1 MLLNTLAVM
10 KINLLHVEE
19 ASKLLIGGN
28 VFDSE
33 RIEFITN
40 LNTCDL
46 LAVPGSGKTTVLM
59 AKLYCLAK
67 QMPFSDGSG
76 ILVLAHTNNAV
87 DEIEKK
93 LKKHCP
99 HLFEYPNFVGTIQS
113 FVNKYLA
120 SQGCFEKYGSYI
132 SKNDDDLIN
141 DYISKK
147 VFYQKDSKIYGN
159 LTNILK
165 TKNNKITKQFL
176 KLRGIDN
183 TDDLILKYKNLGVID
198 KNNVFGSIKENYNK
212 IQSSN
217 LSKEEKTI
225 LFNFND
231 FLKSLSTEVKNYV
244 DIIKIIKYDEQNECF
259 HSNDFPKTWKN
270 KLKFS
275 TDSGKEL
282 KIIFDELK
290 YNGSLKYCDSFE
302 ISNYYISKHPEIK
315 SILQSRFKYVFV
327 DEMQDLEKYQIDII
341 ENIFSEK
348 KTNTVIQRIGDP
360 NQAIYNSTRKVKIEC
375 DWKER
380 KPLFLK
386 GSNRL
391 TKYNSNLVNRFIL
404 NSKKDDDGVP
414 NFIVESKGE
423 EGIKPHLIVFSH
435 ETKHLLKDK
444 FKDLIIEHNLHNC
457 EKKKENGYKI
467 IGWSAVWDETKE
479 DHKNIRLQDVFPEY
493 SKESKSKKEDFSAL
507 SKHIQLFD
515 EKKTTLEAVRKS
527 ILNALIQI
535 LLLENKKYP
544 TTVRGKE
551 VERRYSKSEMIKHIQ
566 SLQLEEKHLLAYEVF
581 KEKLF
586 NWCFDLVTKKNYEAV
601 FNSLKEFINSEFRE
615 WFELNESFHSSTQ
628 SFILEFNIESKE
640 EIKIDKEEGLSIE
653 IATIHSVKG
662 QTHCATMYIET
673 FKNKYESQKAQIINV
688 LTNNGH
694 DFIVGEKSKG
704 KNAGEKD
711 AFGKEALKMMYVGFS
726 RPTHLLCFAVLEENV
741 KDQLDKFRISD
752 WVINDDLLKK

>member
-1 MLLNTLAVM
+1 M
-10 KINLLHVEE
+10 KIEINPEHIKE
-19 ASKLLIGGN
+19 AAKLLIGGN
-28 VFDSE
+28 NFDDE

-40 LNTCDL
+40 LDTCDL
-46 LAVPGSGKTTVLM
+46 LAVPGSGKTTALL
-59 AKLYCLAK
+59 AKLYCLSK
-67 QMPFSDGSG
+67 QMPFNDGSG
-76 ILVLAHTNNAV
+76 ILVLSHTNNAV

-99 HLFEYPNFVGTIQS
+99 HLFENPNFVGTIQT

-120 SQGCFEKYGSYI
+120 NQGCFEKYGSYI

-141 DYISKK
+141 EYISKK
-147 VFYQKDSKIYGN
+147 VFYQKDSKIFGN
-159 LTNILK
+159 LSNILK
-165 TKNNKITKQFL
+165 TKNNIITKQFL
-176 KLRGIDN
+176 KLKGIDD
-183 TDDLILKYKNLGVID
+183 TDDLILKYKDLGVID

-212 IQSSN
+212 IKSST
-217 LSKEEKTI
+217 LSYEEKKI
-225 LFNFND
+225 LFDFND
-231 FLKSLSTEVKNYV
+231 FLKSLSTEIKNYI

-290 YNGSLKYCDSFE
+290 FNGSLKYFDSFE
-302 ISNYYISKHPEIK
+302 ISNYYISKFPAIK
-315 SILQSRFKYVFV
+315 SILQRRFKYVFV

-341 ENIFSEK
+341 ENIFNENNS
-348 KTNTVIQRIGDP
+348 KTIIQRIGDP
-360 NQAIYNSTRKVKIEC
+360 NQAIYNSNSKKVKIEC

-391 TKYNSNLVNRFIL
+391 TKLNSNLVNRFIL
-404 NSKKDDDGVP
+404 DSKKDKAGIP
-414 NFIVESKGE
+414 KFIVESKGE

-444 FKDLIIEHNLHNC
+444 FKELINKHNLHHC
-457 EKKKENGYKI
+457 EKNKENGFKI
-467 IGWSAVWDETKE
+467 IGWSAVWDEKKE
-479 DHKNIRLQDVFPEY
+479 DNENIRLQDVFPEY
-493 SKESKSKKEDFSAL
+493 SKESKAKKEDFSTL
-507 SKHIQLFD
+507 SKHLQLFD
-515 EKKTTLEAVRKS
+515 ENKKTLEAVRKS
-527 ILNALIQI
+527 ILNALIYI
-535 LLLENKKYP
+535 LLLENEKYK
-544 TTVRGKE
+544 TIVRGKE

-566 SLQLEEKHLLAYEVF
+566 SLQLEEKHPLAYEVF

-586 NWCFDLVTKKNYEAV
+586 KWCFDLVTKKNYEAV
-601 FNSLKEFINSEFRE
+601 FNSIKEFINTEFRE
-615 WFELNESFHSSTQ
+615 WFELNESLKPATQ
-628 SFILEFNIESKE
+628 LFILNFEKEVKPVKEIIKE
-640 EIKIDKEEGLSIE
+640 EDISID

-673 FKNKYESQKAQIINV
+673 FKNNYESQKTQIINV
-688 LTNNGH
+688 LTNKDHN
-694 DFIVGEKSKG
+694 FIVGEKNKG

-726 RPTHLLCFAVLEENV
+726 RPTHLLCFAALEENV
-741 KDQLDKFRISD
+741 KGNIEKYKNAG
-752 WVINDDLLKK
+752 WVVID